1 MKSFSATEAIKF
13 GWTTSKKKWH
23 LFFTIGGLN
32 ILLQVILG
40 IPDLIFGK
48 ATSEAD
54 LFILVLII
62 PFFIASIMISAGLI
76 KIPVLLASGLDAK
89 FSDIWVTNWKLLLKY
104 VFASILSGLIVL
116 GGFILLIIP
125 GIIFS
130 LKLMFVPYFVI
141 DKGLS
146 PIEAIK
152 ASWNATKGNLS
163 EIILLGV
170 LNFLVVIAG
179 FLALFI
185 GLIWAIPTT
194 MVATAYVYCRLSGK
208 ITSTSELPLQA

>member
-1 MKSFSATEAIKF
+1 MKSFSAIEAVKF
-13 GWTTSKKKWH
+13 GWTISKKKWH

-32 ILLQVILG
+32 ILLSVILG

-48 ATSEAD
+48 ATSEAN
-54 LFILVLII
+54 LFILVLYI
-62 PFFIASIMISAGLI
+62 PFFLVSIIISAGLI

-89 FSDIWVTNWKLLLKY
+89 FSDIWVTNWRLLLKY
-104 VFASILSGLIVL
+104 TLASILSGLIVL

-130 LKLMFVPYFVI
+130 MKLMLVPYFVI
-141 DKGLS
+141 DKELG

-170 LNFLVVIAG
+170 LNFLVIIAG
-179 FLALFI
+179 ILALFI
-185 GLIWAIPTT
+185 GLIWAIPTA
-194 MVATAYVYCRLSGK
+194 MVATAYAYRKLSGK
-208 ITSTSELPLQA
+208 VTSTSELPLQV